1 MMVVRPVEAFM
12 RHAVIALIL
21 FTFIPSV
28 EVSAARAQSGPSWCG
43 TTQQGARGAV
53 WAHREEQARRGA
65 RDGGAR
71 ASSVGASDVGQIAVL
86 EDQGDLAL
94 LRNPIDLAGAA
105 LRFTPSGSSYSVT
118 RLSLPLEP
126 DTGTRL
132 SLGDDDST
140 RITLPFGLPFFG
152 QTYSTA
158 FVNSDGNVTFG
169 QKDDASTSRDVGRL
183 VNGPARVAP
192 LLVDLNPESGG
203 TISVLSV
210 ADHATV
216 TWRAVPQFDETDKN
230 TFQVTLWAD
239 GRVDFVYDAEL
250 ATTIEEAATG
260 IAPGNAAGGLTAVDF
275 AHAAAVTGT
284 GALVESFRD
293 RDGLDTVA
301 VARKFYATHGDDF
314 QQLIIYTS
322 RRLVPAGTFSFE
334 QTVHNTDGGIGAS
347 QDDLTAEYGS
357 RGRLE
362 SFVTMDTIG
371 KYPDDLNQRF
381 LGEDSAL
388 TVLAHEVGHR
398 WLVNALF
405 RDGATNSTELLGR
418 DQVHW
423 SFFVDTDGSYLE
435 GNDIAPQADG
445 RFRTAG
451 ASLRYSAMDQYLMG
465 MRDASEVPP
474 FFFVRN
480 PTGTDTDP
488 GQNPATGVTFGGTR
502 KDVTIADVV
511 AAIGDRNPRGTPWAR
526 PFREA
531 FVYVTVGG
539 PADPASVAKVER
551 IRAAWPAFFAQS
563 VEGRGAVDPTLN

>member
-1 MMVVRPVEAFM
+1 M
-12 RHAVIALIL
+12 RHAVIAVIFLSSL
-21 FTFIPSV
+21 PAG
-28 EVSAARAQSGPSWCG
+28 EVWAARAASGPSWCG
-43 TTQQGARGAV
+43 TAPYGARRAV
-53 WAHREEQARRGA
+53 WAHREEEARRA
-65 RDGGAR
+65 TRDGGGR
-71 ASSVGASDVGQIAVL
+71 ASSVGAFDVGQIAVL

-105 LRFTPSGSSYSVT
+105 VRFTPAGSGYSVT
-118 RLSLPLEP
+118 RLALPLEP

-132 SLGDDDST
+132 TLGDDDST
-140 RITLPFGLPFFG
+140 RITLPFGFPFFG

-203 TISVLSV
+203 TISFLGLQ
-210 ADHATV
+210 DHATV
-216 TWRAVPQFDETDKN
+216 TWRAVPQFDKTDKN

-239 GRVDFVYDAEL
+239 GRLDFVYDAEL

-260 IAPGNAAGGLTAVDF
+260 VAPGNGVGGLTAVDF
-275 AHAAAVTGT
+275 AHAAAVTGA

-301 VARKFYATHGDDF
+301 VARKFYATHGDDY
-314 QQLIIYTS
+314 QQLVIYTS
-322 RRLVPAGTFSFE
+322 RRLVPAGVFSFE
-334 QTVHNTDGGIGAS
+334 ETVHNTDAGIGAS
-347 QDDLTAEYGS
+347 QQDLSQEYGS

-371 KYPDDLNQRF
+371 KYPDDINQRF
-381 LGEDSAL
+381 LGEDSTL
-388 TVLAHEVGHR
+388 TVLGHEVGHR

-405 RDGATNSTELLGR
+405 RDGATASSELLGR

-435 GNDIAPQADG
+435 GNDIATQADG

-451 ASLRYSAMDQYLMG
+451 ASLRYSALDQYLMG

-488 GQNPATGVTFGGTR
+488 GQTPATGVVFAGTR
-502 KDVTIADVV
+502 KDVAIEDVV
-511 AAIGDRNPRGTPWAR
+511 SALGDRSPKAASWSR

-531 FVYVTVGG
+531 FIYVTVGA
-539 PADPASVAKVER
+539 PADPASVAKIER
-551 IRAAWPAFFAQS
+551 IRAAWPAFFSQS
-563 VEGRGAVDPTLN
+563 AEGRGSVDPTLN

>member
-1 MMVVRPVEAFM
+1 M
-12 RHAVIALIL
+12 RHAVIAVFLL
-21 FTFIPSV
+21 GALPAADV
-28 EVSAARAQSGPSWCG
+28 WAARAGSGPSWCG
-43 TTQQGARGAV
+43 TSRDGARGAV
-53 WAHREEQARRGA
+53 WAHREEEARRA
-65 RDGGAR
+65 TRDRGPR
-71 ASSVGASDVGQIAVL
+71 ASSVGAFDVGQIAVL

-105 LRFTPSGSSYSVT
+105 LRFTPSGSGYSVT
-118 RLSLPLEP
+118 RLTLPLEP

-140 RITLPFGLPFFG
+140 RITLPFGFPFFG
-152 QTYSTA
+152 QTYSAA
-158 FVNSDGNVTFG
+158 FVNSDGNVTFA

-183 VNGPARVAP
+183 VNGPPRVAP
-192 LLVDLNPESGG
+192 LLVDLNPETGG
-203 TISVLSV
+203 TISLLSV

-239 GRVDFVYDAEL
+239 GRVDFVFDTEL
-250 ATTIEEAATG
+250 ATTIEQAATG
-260 IAPGNAAGGLTAVDF
+260 IAPGNGAGGLTAVDF

-293 RDGLDTVA
+293 RDGLDTIA
-301 VARKFYATHGDDF
+301 VARKFYATHPDDY

-334 QTVHNTDGGIGAS
+334 QTVHNTDAGIGAR
-347 QDDLTAEYGS
+347 QDDLSAEYGS

-362 SFVTMDTIG
+362 SFITMDTIG
-371 KYPDDLNQRF
+371 KYPDDINQRF

-398 WLVNALF
+398 WLVNARF
-405 RDGATNSTELLGR
+405 RDGATTSTELLGR
-418 DQVHW
+418 DEVHW

-435 GNDIAPQADG
+435 GNDITPEADG
-445 RFRTAG
+445 RFRTTG

-465 MRDASEVPP
+465 MRDASEVAP
-474 FFFVRN
+474 FFFVRS

-488 GQNPATGVTFGGTR
+488 GQNPASGVAFGGTR
-502 KDVTIADVV
+502 KDVTVADVV
-511 AAIGDRNPRGTPWAR
+511 AAIGDRNPRGAPWAR

-531 FVYVTVGG
+531 FVYVTVGA
-539 PADPASVAKVER
+539 PADPGNIAKVER

-563 VEGRGAVDPTLN
+563 VEGRGSVDPTLN